1 MRKIID
7 FFYKTFQD
15 EKGKPSSKKVT
26 GFWLIVLSS
35 YSVFYYHYL
44 LDGYASG
51 KFIVN
56 QYTVVILDANYAM
69 TLLLLSAALL
79 MFGVITV
86 QALTTLWRGNK
97 TNVIINEKVETKKET
112 TTTDNNEA

>member
-1 MRKIID
+1 
-7 FFYKTFQD
+7 
-15 EKGKPSSKKVT
+15 
-26 GFWLIVLSS
+26 VLSS

-79 MFGVITV
+79 MFGVITI
-86 QALTTLWRGNK
+86 QALVNLLRGNK
-97 TNVIINEKVETKKET
+97 SNTNVIIQEKTENKTTET
-112 TTTDNNEA
+112 TEKNEA